1 MTNLG
6 VGIIGCGNIS
16 AAYLRLAP
24 MFRGI
29 EMRAVADLNMDA
41 AEARATEFSVRAETV
56 DGLLAAE
63 DIDIIVNLTI
73 PAAHFEV
80 SSKILAAG
88 KHVYSEK
95 PFVLSLEEGAEIKRL
110 AEMHNLR
117 VGSAPDTFL
126 GAAHQQARAL
136 IDDGTMG
143 EITSGTAFVMGHGM
157 EDWHPNPDFFYQPGA
172 GPVLDIGPYY
182 VTNLVQLLGPVARV
196 GALASTPSKTRT
208 ILSEP
213 RKGEE
218 IPVDT
223 PTTIHALLEFESGAI
238 ITMVTS
244 WDVWGHGHTPME
256 LYGTKA
262 SLDVPDPNFF
272 GGDLVLTEARTEA
285 QKVAPWAHPFGKMN
299 DGDRANYRTAGL
311 ADMALAIQES
321 RSHRCSLELAL
332 HVVEVMTGVLAA
344 GENRQF
350 VDMTTTCARPEPLP
364 PELAETLLEQVP
376 ANAG

>member
-29 EMRAVADLNMDA
+29 EMRAVADLNIEAAKARA
-41 AEARATEFSVRAETV
+41 AEFGVRAETV
-56 DGLLAAE
+56 DGLLASD
-63 DIDIIVNLTI
+63 DIDIVVNLTV
-73 PAAHFEV
+73 PAAHFDV
-80 SSKILAAG
+80 SSKVLAAG

-95 PFVLSLEEGAEIKRL
+95 PFVLTLEEGAKIKQL
-110 AEMHNLR
+110 ADARGLR

-126 GAAHQQARAL
+126 GASHQQARAL

-143 EITSGTAFVMGHGM
+143 NVTSGTAFVMGHGM

-182 VTNLVQLLGPVARV
+182 VTNFVQLLGPVARV
-196 GALASTPSKTRT
+196 GALTSTPSKTRT
-208 ILSEP
+208 IQSEP
-213 RKGEE
+213 RQGEE

-256 LYGTKA
+256 LYGTNA
-262 SLDVPDPNFF
+262 SLVVPDPNFF
-272 GGDLVLTEARTEA
+272 GGDLVLTKARGEA
-285 QKVAPWAHPFGKMN
+285 QKVAPWAHPFAKMN

-311 ADMALAIQES
+311 ADMALSIQDD
-321 RSHRCSLELAL
+321 RPHRCSLELAL
-332 HVVEVMTGVLAA
+332 HAIEVMTSVLEA
-344 GENRQF
+344 GESRQF
-350 VDMTTTCARPEPLP
+350 VEMTTTCKRPEPLS
-364 PELAETLLEQVP
+364 PELAENLLEQAP
-376 ANAG
+376 A